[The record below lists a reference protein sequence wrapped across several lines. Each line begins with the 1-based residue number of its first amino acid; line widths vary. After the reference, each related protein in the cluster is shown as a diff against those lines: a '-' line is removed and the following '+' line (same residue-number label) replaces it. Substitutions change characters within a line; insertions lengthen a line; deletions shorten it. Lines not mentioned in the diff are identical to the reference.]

1 MDSDAT
7 VHTWNLIEFEDYYK
21 YIDLT
26 ALDTYH
32 EINETVKKD

>member
-1 MDSDAT
+1 MDSDEKGHA
-7 VHTWNLIEFEDYYK
+7 WNLIEFKDYYK

-32 EINETVKKD
+32 